1 MSQKLI
7 SVCSKN
13 LPLSIGHF
21 LIAQVN
27 YNEVTFDQATE
38 QIVFAEYIPL
48 TGLLNE
54 VIEKVTQGTIAATQC
69 AACQRY
75 ADMNKED
82 GIFGDTANLE
92 RFYLSGMRPDALSLG
107 LLSAVSQAGLIR
119 GVRKQ
124 V

>member
-1 MSQKLI
+1 MKDLKTARWDVAQANQRVQQEFTSQYWA
-7 SVCSKN
+7 
-13 LPLSIGHF
+13 F

-82 GIFGDTANLE
+82 GIFGDTTNLE
-92 RFYLSGMRPDALSLG
+92 RFICQACAQT
-107 LLSAVSQAGLIR
+107 LSAWDFYQQYL
-119 GVRKQ
+119 KLD
-124 V
+124 